1 MNTLALDTTKHAV
14 PPEIRDAREPREAAG
29 VPDKHEF
36 KHQLEKAKPAK
47 KPADD
52 NATAAPS
59 PAPAVQPDPS
69 SLVQLIASL
78 VNGTAKPEGE
88 PLPDVQAQPLAT
100 LVAAA
105 AGANA
110 QAAAAATAQATAQ
123 GVPDKLLQQMVAVAP
138 EAAPPAPALTP
149 LEQAVHDLLSE
160 LADKKAPAHDATTA
174 PAGATFQ
181 LAPSTIL
188 APEATPDVQ
197 PTAPVAPPPPPTEL
211 VSQNHAHLV
220 LDDANGRVVLT
231 VAVRGS
237 EVNVSVRAT
246 DDATAAAL
254 ARNAASL
261 DDAMRGR
268 GLQLAQLDTQRDHAR
283 EQPAEKPKYERETVK
298 KSNAERFT
306 LEENP

>member
-1 MNTLALDTTKHAV
+1 MSSLAIAPTKHTV
-14 PPEIRDAREPREAAG
+14 EPEPRDANDAPLAKDPHA
-29 VPDKHEF
+29 F
-36 KHQLEKAKPAK
+36 KVQLEKAKPAK

-52 NATAAPS
+52 LVAT
-59 PAPAVQPDPS
+59 PAVQPPIAQPDPS
-69 SLVQLIASL
+69 SLVQIIASL
-78 VNGTAKPEGE
+78 LNGAAKPDAE
-88 PLPDVQAQPLAT
+88 PLPAALPDVPKPI
-100 LVAAA
+100 AALSA
-105 AGANA
+105 DVAGASA
-110 QAAAAATAQATAQ
+110 KAVATDAAQ
-123 GVPDKLLQQMVAVAP
+123 GAPDKLVQQMVAVAP
-138 EAAPPAPALTP
+138 EAAESAPPAMTP

-160 LADKKAPAHDATTA
+160 LADKKAPAHDTTTP

-181 LAPSTIL
+181 LAPSTTIV
-188 APEATPDVQ
+188 EATPDVQ
-197 PTAPVAPPPPPTEL
+197 PTAPVAPAPPPAEL

-246 DDATAAAL
+246 DDSTAASL

-268 GLQLAQLDTQRDHAR
+268 GLQLAQFDAQRDLAR
-283 EQPAEKPKYERETVK
+283 EQHAEKPKYERETVK

-306 LEENP
+306 LEENL